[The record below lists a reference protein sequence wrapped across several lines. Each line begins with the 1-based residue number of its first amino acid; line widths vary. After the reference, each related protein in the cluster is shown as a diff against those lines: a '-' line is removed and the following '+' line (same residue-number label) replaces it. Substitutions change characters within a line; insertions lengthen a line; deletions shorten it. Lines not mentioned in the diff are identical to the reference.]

1 MLTLSPGSYLQVGMS
16 PFPIPCVNC
25 SSGNCKT
32 RRNLSEEEIPTL
44 HGDSVPVSGRLESGS
59 ERGELEADTESQP
72 SDRGED
78 DWVRDINT
86 LLKFNASFS
95 GRGLLGGNGSYE
107 DEFGGK
113 KGGS

>member
-32 RRNLSEEEIPTL
+32 RRNLQSEEDIPTL
-44 HGDSVPVSGRLESGS
+44 HGKSIPVSPQQTSGS
-59 ERGELEADTESQP
+59 EDEGETGHGS

-107 DEFGGK
+107 EEFGSK
-113 KGGS
+113 K